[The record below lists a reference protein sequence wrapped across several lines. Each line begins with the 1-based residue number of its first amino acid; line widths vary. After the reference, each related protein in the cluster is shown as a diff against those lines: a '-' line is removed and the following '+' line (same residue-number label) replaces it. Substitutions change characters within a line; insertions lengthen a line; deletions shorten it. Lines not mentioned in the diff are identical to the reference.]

1 MHDRHCLSWW
11 LDISENGSCLCR
23 DFCMSSCEYITKRNQ
38 VEPIQIFISAIIINK
53 YQFYN
58 RLILHLFYIILRL
71 KIFSSHKHELILT
84 NISIR
89 IVTKRNLLAQPFWNP
104 ALNVLKFYVHKQT
117 IQPIFHDKNRLFDV
131 QETKNF

>member
-38 VEPIQIFISAIIINK
+38 VEPIQIFISAININN
-53 YQFYN
+53 YWFYN
-58 RLILHLFYIILRL
+58 RLILHSFHRS
-71 KIFSSHKHELILT
+71 KITSSHKNKLILT
-84 NISIR
+84 NISIG
-89 IVTKRNLLAQPFWNP
+89 IVTKRNLLAQPFYNP

-117 IQPIFHDKNRLFDV
+117 IQPIFNDKNRLFDV